1 MWAGVELAKCS
12 CSGEYWFLFVCYPW
26 FLAGVPA
33 HVPAAA
39 AAGAPCGGGGGGGAA
54 SCCSLLGLCTW
65 FTTWFLCVFYWGVFV
80 GVPCAVVFYLS
91 NKKHARGEKC

>member
-39 AAGAPCGGGGGGGAA
+39 AAGAPCGGGGGGAA
-54 SCCSLLGLCTW
+54 AARCSDC
-65 FTTWFLCVFYWGVFV
+65 
-80 GVPCAVVFYLS
+80 
-91 NKKHARGEKC
+91 ARGSPRGFCVCFIGGCLWVCRVPWFFI